1 MGKWKLDYSAC
12 EGYDEFMSAEVNKM
26 IVADMMM
33 MMVMRMM
40 MVMILMMMMMATASL
55 QMQRLTMIIIRNVF
69 YQKKLFHRSRLV
81 FQPFSIICISKKYK
95 LHFCFTQGIPPDDL
109 AKMKAHDC
117 IITFSKASHI
127 LVYHLN
133 KHM

>member
-12 EGYDEFMSAEVNKM
+12 EGYNEFMSAEVNKL
-26 IVADMMM
+26 IVIDMMM
-33 MMVMRMM
+33 MM
-40 MVMILMMMMMATASL
+40 LMMMMMAPESL

-69 YQKKLFHRSRLV
+69 DQKKSFFHRSRLV

-117 IITFSKASHI
+117 IITFSKACHI
-127 LVYHLN
+127 LN
-133 KHM
+133 KPPKQTHITC